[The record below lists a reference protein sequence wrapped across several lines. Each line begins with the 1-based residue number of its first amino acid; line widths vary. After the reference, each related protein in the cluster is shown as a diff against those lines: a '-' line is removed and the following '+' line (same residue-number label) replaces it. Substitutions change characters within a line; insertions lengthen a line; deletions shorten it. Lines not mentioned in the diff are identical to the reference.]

1 MTYDP
6 RRDDLMFQA
15 AQSDGK
21 GGFVPVTAR
30 DMGTANVISH
40 IDGRDFPPP
49 EAEWPSPTPEM
60 LDDPKFN
67 AIWGVIKSWDIN
79 VPSQYSG
86 YCGATG
92 NHARAILDALPVV
105 TPDPRDALIAELC
118 EALEYAKADLE
129 AARILIETGFT
140 NTGEVAYGIRQTL
153 ERVSAA
159 LRRARGLA

>member
-6 RRDDLMFQA
+6 RRDDLMFQS

-21 GGFVPVTAR
+21 GGLRPPYMR
-30 DMGTANVISH
+30 DLSDRLPPMAPRLPL
-40 IDGRDFPPP
+40 ID
-49 EAEWPSPTPEM
+49 A
-60 LDDPKFN
+60 
-67 AIWGVIKSWDIN
+67 
-79 VPSQYSG
+79 SG
-86 YCGATG
+86 PAK
-92 NHARAILDALPVV
+92 A